1 MVRSTRFAALAA
13 ISLAASP
20 LCLAAKSD
28 AHADRAREQIQ
39 QADANGDGRVSLD
52 EFVAAAGAHFA
63 AIDVRHKGA
72 VEAADIASSPAAL
85 ERIDHRAAR
94 MVARLDV
101 AGAGYVTQDEFVA
114 AAQKRF
120 ARLDRNDDGRL
131 APDELV
137 GRGHHRHGKP
147 AAGRASGAAQQRLE
161 RLDTN
166 HDGVV
171 SADEYVADARALY
184 ATFDT
189 QHDGKVTA
197 AELASSPRAEERAV
211 RVAERLVQRM
221 DSDANDVVSQD
232 EFLAAAR
239 LRFARLD
246 RNGDGFLDGEDVLRR
261 HGRRHRI

>member
-1 MVRSTRFAALAA
+1 MVRSIRFAALAA

-20 LCLAAKSD
+20 LCLAAQAD
-28 AHADRAREQIQ
+28 AHAGRAREHLQ
-39 QADANGDGRVSLD
+39 QADVNGDGRVSLD
-52 EFVAAAGAHFA
+52 EFVAAAGARFA
-63 AIDVRHKGA
+63 TIDVGHKGA
-72 VEAADIASSPAAL
+72 VDAADLASSPAAL

-94 MVARLDV
+94 VVSRLDL
-101 AGAGYVTQDEFVA
+101 AGNGYVTEDEFIA

-120 ARLDRNDDGRL
+120 ARRDRNDDGRL
-131 APDELV
+131 TPDELD
-137 GRGHHRHGKP
+137 GRGRHRHGKV
-147 AAGRASGAAQQRLE
+147 ASDRAPGKAQQRLE

-171 SADEYVADARALY
+171 GADEYVADARSLY

-197 AELASSPRAEERAV
+197 AELATSPRTEARAV
-211 RVAERLVQRM
+211 RVAEHLVRRM
-221 DSDANDVVSQD
+221 DSDANGVVSQD

-261 HGRRHRI
+261 HGRRHGS